1 MKKVLLTLATAA
13 LLAPALAVAQTTT
26 TVVGVPASLQVSRL
40 GPQLI
45 SFAGGQTN
53 FDNLVNGLALGTP
66 VTLTTTLPTGQTQ
79 IVSFTPNATMTPVQ
93 IAQTLESA
101 RQNLIARGIG
111 TPTSQ
116 QVAITLTGGALPT
129 QLGAVQVNPIL
140 PASVVPVAA
149 APTATTAATTSATGG
164 TVPVQP
170 NVTTTVVQ
178 SNNGTPSPA
187 ALLQGQSGA
196 GGTTP
201 PSPAAIIQQQR
212 GSNISDTPTTA
223 NISNTPTAGTGTTP
237 STSAPATTATPIA
250 PATPVAPNGSPF
262 APAAR

>member
-1 MKKVLLTLATAA
+1 MKKSLRTLAAAA
-13 LLAPALAVAQTTT
+13 LLVPALAAAQTTT
-26 TVVGVPASLQVSRL
+26 TTVIGVPASLQVSRL
-40 GPQLI
+40 GPQLV
-45 SFAGGQTN
+45 SFAGGQVN
-53 FDNLVNGLALGTP
+53 FDSLVNGLALGTP
-66 VTLTTTLPTGQTQ
+66 VTLSTTLPTGQTQ
-79 IVSFTPNATMTPVQ
+79 IVSFTPNGTMTPVQ

-129 QLGAVQVNPIL
+129 QLGAVQVNPLL

-149 APTATTAATTSATGG
+149 APAANTAATTSATGG

-170 NVTTTVVQ
+170 NVTTSVLQ

-187 ALLQGQSGA
+187 ALIQGQSGA

-212 GSNISDTPTTA
+212 GSNISDTPTPA
-223 NISNTPTAGTGTTP
+223 NISNTPSAATGTT
-237 STSAPATTATPIA
+237 A
-250 PATPVAPNGSPF
+250 PATPAAPIAPTTSPNRSAF
-262 APAAR
+262 GR